1 MTRPLVN
8 NKMPQTPTP
17 LNYLIE
23 GYKKILEVGADAQ
36 YFIRDELPD
45 NASPMNK
52 WGQEVL
58 RRTCRRFARAN
69 VPGIGVVNSPI
80 WGAVCDPYLDS
91 ISEGPTSGGSYS
103 PPFTGGQ
110 CSNVQYEILWYFDSA
125 VSEVWGGYGVG
136 CIDETLVSS
145 GGSTLVARGVWGP
158 ISYGG
163 TTIVNGDIRGIITYS
178 SPQGVSQTV
187 EFTTPLQGGS
197 ALCPVGFKSV
207 SGDRIEVQV
216 FGSGIDD
223 CGDPPNQYNP
233 PQYPPDLPTIGTPT
247 NPAPGLGDDWDVTI
261 NPDGTF
267 NVCYSNQECTPN
279 INPDGSTPDPS
290 EDPGEEDG
298 DPNENNPND
307 PTDDITGCASEGQI
321 LTGIKIEITQ
331 IPVGENPG
339 SGGFYRNVCWVW
351 MGPSQDQLDLVT
363 DGKFL
368 ESGQFVIPDS
378 NNCRCYRVRPS
389 PLWGLSVQAYSR
401 PEKED

>member
-36 YFIRDELPD
+36 YFIKDELPV

-58 RRTCRRFARAN
+58 RRTCRRFARSN

-91 ISEGPTSGGSYS
+91 ISEGPTSGGSYA

-110 CSNVQYEILWYFDSA
+110 CQAIRYSVTASGTYTQSNQCTNPENPSQQQPWQFSRSCTAIGGIYGPITGL
-125 VSEVWGGYGVG
+125 SEYSQGNGLVGLRINWIDPDGSPANTSLFNNSCSLKGGYS
-136 CIDETLVSS
+136 INSL
-145 GGSTLVARGVWGP
+145 
-158 ISYGG
+158 
-163 TTIVNGDIRGIITYS
+163 
-178 SPQGVSQTV
+178 TV
-187 EFTTPLQGGS
+187 TRCDGQP
-197 ALCPVGFKSV
+197 
-207 SGDRIEVQV
+207 DN
-216 FGSGIDD
+216 
-223 CGDPPNQYNP
+223 CGNPPNQYNP
-233 PQYPPDLPTIGTPT
+233 PQYPTNLPTIGTPT

-267 NVCYSNQECTPN
+267 NVCYSNQGCTPN

>member
-1 MTRPLVN
+1 
-8 NKMPQTPTP
+8 MPQTPTP

-36 YFIRDELPD
+36 YFIKDELPD

-58 RRTCRRFARAN
+58 RRTCRRFARSN

-91 ISEGPTSGGSYS
+91 ISEGPTSGGSYA

-110 CSNVQYEILWYFDSA
+110 CSALYLVNFISERIRVSNGVIEDTLSSNCLVNGPIL
-125 VSEVWGGYGVG
+125 GT
-136 CIDETLVSS
+136 IDCQGASCGIPGLPTPAYASWIISGSLSSS
-145 GGSTLVARGVWGP
+145 GESAAGQKVTIGDRRYINQGYTGSDT
-158 ISYGG
+158 
-163 TTIVNGDIRGIITYS
+163 
-178 SPQGVSQTV
+178 Q
-187 EFTTPLQGGS
+187 
-197 ALCPVGFKSV
+197 FKSKLTITSV
-207 SGDRIEVQV
+207 VIQSGTDN
-216 FGSGIDD
+216 
-223 CGDPPNQYNP
+223 CGNLPNQYNP
-233 PQYPPDLPTIGTPT
+233 PQYPTNLPTIGTPT